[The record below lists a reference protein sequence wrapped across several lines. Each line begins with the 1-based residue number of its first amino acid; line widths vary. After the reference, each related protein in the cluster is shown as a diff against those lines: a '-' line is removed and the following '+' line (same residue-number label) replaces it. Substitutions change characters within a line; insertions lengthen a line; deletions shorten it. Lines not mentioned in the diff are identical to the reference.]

1 MEPNKKLEWTAPE
14 YEEKEQS
21 NDWFW
26 ALGVIVVAGSIT
38 SIIFANYFF
47 AALLIIGGGLLGF
60 FAIKKPE
67 TVPYELNDKGLK
79 IKTRLYPYEKIK
91 SFFVQT
97 ENKPLLFIKSER
109 FYMPVISMPIEY
121 MQADNIRDIFL
132 QKEVTEEK
140 MAEHP
145 YEKIMEHLGF

>member
-1 MEPNKKLEWTAPE
+1 MNELEKIEWQMPE
-14 YEEKEQS
+14 YNEKERN

-26 ALGVIVVAGSIT
+26 ALGIIVVAASVT
-38 SIIFANYFF
+38 SVIFSNYFF
-47 AALLIIGGGLLGF
+47 AILLIISGILLGY

-67 TVPYELNDKGLK
+67 TVSYELNDKGLK
-79 IKTRLYPYEKIK
+79 IKSRLYPYEKIK
-91 SFFVQT
+91 SFYVQT

-109 FYMPVISMPIEY
+109 FYMPIISMPINY
-121 MQADNIRDIFL
+121 MQADNIKDLFL
-132 QKEVTEEK
+132 KKEVIEEK